1 MYIIFSVYSTDVHY
15 IFSIQYRC
23 TSYFQYTVQV
33 HIIFSVYSTG
43 VHYFSVY
50 STVQLYIIF
59 SVKHTVFFDFSLT
72 VKAAPQEC
80 VIRTGQP

>member
-1 MYIIFSVYSTDVHY
+1 MY
-15 IFSIQYRC
+15 
-23 TSYFQYTVQV
+23 
-33 HIIFSVYSTG
+33 IIFSVYSTG
-43 VHYFSVY
+43 VHHIFSIQYRCTLYFQYTLQVSIIFSVY

-72 VKAAPQEC
+72 VKVAPQEC